1 MSPYL
6 LPFRFSLCKDQ
17 VAPGSVGPAGRIP
30 LPGRPG
36 LGTADR
42 KEAWAQLLT
51 VQSCHVNRKDLI
63 PYFSQKNLLGETL
76 RMLKCCFDKSKI
88 PFYPLRIWVKNTG
101 VCIGPRTNQPTTHV
115 AAGATEQIQAWR
127 QLGQVMSLGNPFP
140 GYPYFRWNSSDNRH
154 FEVPKWLTP
163 NPSMS
168 FPRKFA
174 QLPFPGTTTPLRV
187 FLKDIQQRTWHG
199 GQWDICQWH
208 ANGKTTK

>member
-51 VQSCHVNRKDLI
+51 VQSCHVNRKDII
-63 PYFSQKNLLGETL
+63 PYFSPKNLLGEAL

-101 VCIGPRTNQPTTHV
+101 ICTGPRTNQPTTHPALWV
-115 AAGATEQIQAWR
+115 RLWR
-127 QLGQVMSLGNPFP
+127 QVQQSKSKHDDSWGRSCLWVTHSLGTLISGETPQTTDTLKSLSDLLLTLQCPSQENLL
-140 GYPYFRWNSSDNRH
+140 SSH
-154 FEVPKWLTP
+154 
-163 NPSMS
+163 S
-168 FPRKFA
+168 
-174 QLPFPGTTTPLRV
+174 Q
-187 FLKDIQQRTWHG
+187 
-199 GQWDICQWH
+199 GQPHLW
-208 ANGKTTK
+208 GFS